1 MSRIKR
7 ILLTLVAALGLVV
20 PMAAVASAEDVNVNG
35 GLACGANIEFTTGAN
50 CDADGTG
57 AGTKV
62 DNLVKNVIN
71 ILSLVV
77 GIAAVVMIII
87 GGLRYVTSNGG
98 TEAGTKVDNLVK
110 NVINILS
117 LVVGIA
123 AVVMIIIGG
132 LRYVTSNGDSGQVGN
147 AKNTILYAVVG
158 LVVVAL
164 AQVIVRFVVSK
175 ATTTATP

>member
-7 ILLTLVAALGLVV
+7 IVLTLVATLGLIA
-20 PMAAVASAEDVNVNG
+20 PIAVTASAADADVNG
-35 GLACGANIEFTTGAN
+35 GLACGANLNFAGGTSCTE
-50 CDADGTG
+50 DGND

-71 ILSLVV
+71 I
-77 GIAAVVMIII
+77 I
-87 GGLRYVTSNGG
+87 
-98 TEAGTKVDNLVK
+98 
-110 NVINILS
+110 S

-164 AQVIVRFVVSK
+164 AQVIVRFVVAK
-175 ATTTATP
+175 ATTTE

>member
-50 CDADGTG
+50 CDAD
-57 AGTKV
+57 
-62 DNLVKNVIN
+62 
-71 ILSLVV
+71 
-77 GIAAVVMIII
+77 
-87 GGLRYVTSNGG
+87 G

>member
-7 ILLTLVAALGLVV
+7 ILLTLVATLGLVV

-87 GGLRYVTSNGG
+87 GGLRYVTSNG
-98 TEAGTKVDNLVK
+98 
-110 NVINILS
+110 
-117 LVVGIA
+117 
-123 AVVMIIIGG
+123 
-132 LRYVTSNGDSGQVGN
+132 DSGQVGN

-164 AQVIVRFVVSK
+164 AQVIVRFVVDR
-175 ATTTATP
+175 ATLNTGTTTAD

>member
-7 ILLTLVAALGLVV
+7 ILLTLVATLGLIA
-20 PMAAVASAEDVNVNG
+20 PMGALVSAADADISG
-35 GLACGANIEFTTGAN
+35 SLACGSDLNFQAGGGCTP
-50 CDADGTG
+50 DAAG
-57 AGTKV
+57 AGEKV
-62 DNLVKNVIN
+62 DNIVKNVIN
-71 ILSLVV
+71 I
-77 GIAAVVMIII
+77 I
-87 GGLRYVTSNGG
+87 
-98 TEAGTKVDNLVK
+98 
-110 NVINILS
+110 S

-164 AQVIVRFVVSK
+164 AQVIVRFVVAK
-175 ATTTATP
+175 ATTTE

>member
-7 ILLTLVAALGLVV
+7 IILTLTATLGLVLPTAV
-20 PMAAVASAEDVNVNG
+20 VASAAADADVNG
-35 GLACGANIEFTTGAN
+35 SLSCGAALNFEQGSGCAN
-50 CDADGTG
+50 DGTT
-57 AGTKV
+57 AGKSV
-62 DNLVKNVIN
+62 DNIVKNVIN
-71 ILSLVV
+71 I
-77 GIAAVVMIII
+77 I
-87 GGLRYVTSNGG
+87 
-98 TEAGTKVDNLVK
+98 
-110 NVINILS
+110 S

-164 AQVIVRFVVSK
+164 AQVIVKFL
-175 ATTTATP
+175 TTNA